1 MTTAG
6 RVSASRSA
14 ASSPVGGFLGLV
26 ATGGH
31 GAPATAAGPAE
42 VDEEPQAVGIR
53 TYPKPFWVVHEGGDR
68 VLSDRSEHLADA
80 RTASPAEGAVGC
92 DLRCECRP
100 RGPGVQEI
108 ALAQTRLPTA
118 SNGVRDQVDRLP
130 ELTRMDEVSSRGTG
144 VAREPRRR
152 RPALQVRRSR
162 EPFERRR
169 SATLAQG
176 SCERKAKPAAAETES
191 HLRFEAGVHG
201 LTVACG
207 TG

>member
-14 ASSPVGGFLGLV
+14 LSSPVGGLLGLV

-42 VDEEPQAVGIR
+42 VDEQPVAVGVR
-53 TYPKPFWVVHEGGDR
+53 THPKPFWVVHEDSDR
-68 VLSDRSEHLADA
+68 VLSDRREHLADA

-92 DLRCECRP
+92 DLRCECP
-100 RGPGVQEI
+100 LRGPGVQET
-108 ALAQTRLPTA
+108 ALARTRLPA
-118 SNGVRDQVDRLP
+118 VSNGVRDQVDRLP
-130 ELTRMDEVSSRGTG
+130 ELTRMDEVPSRSTG
-144 VAREPRRR
+144 VAREPRLS
-152 RPALQVRRSR
+152 RPALQIRRGR
-162 EPFERRR
+162 EPFERGRR
-169 SATLAQG
+169 ATLAQR
-176 SCERKAKPAAAETES
+176 SCERKAKPAAAEPES

-201 LTVACG
+201 LTVASG

>member
-1 MTTAG
+1 MTTTG
-6 RVSASRSA
+6 CVSASRSA
-14 ASSPVGGFLGLV
+14 PSSPVGGFLGLV

-42 VDEEPQAVGIR
+42 VDEQPQAVGVR
-53 TYPKPFWVVHEGGDR
+53 THPKPFWVVDQDGDR
-68 VLSDRSEHLADA
+68 VLSDRGEYLADA

-92 DLRCECRP
+92 DLRCECP
-100 RGPGVQEI
+100 PCGPGVQEV
-108 ALAQTRLPTA
+108 ALVRTGLPPG
-118 SNGVRDQVDRLP
+118 SNGVRDEVNRLS
-130 ELTRMDEVSSRGTG
+130 ELTRLDEVSSRGMD
-144 VAREPRRR
+144 VAGEPRLR
-152 RPALQVRRSR
+152 RPALQVRRRS

-169 SATLAQG
+169 SASLAQR
-176 SCERKAKPAAAETES
+176 SCERKAKPAAAETKS